1 MWVFPYI
8 NLIWRIPLILLV
20 TIVLASISVL
30 CSLVDRSGR
39 LQHWCARLWAAITLR
54 VSRVSVKVGGL
65 SKLDCQR
72 GYIIMPNNLIMFDH
86 WVLLSVLPFQFRFAA
101 KASLFDIPFLGWHLR
116 RAGNVPVDRSQ
127 PRKTLK
133 VFRNVGKKIQ
143 EKCSLVIYPEG
154 ERTFGDKVK
163 PFKRGAFL
171 LARHARA
178 PIVPVTLIGS
188 HRRLA
193 RGSIVIRPGTV
204 EIVIHD
210 ALEFRE
216 YNDLKLEEV
225 ATRVHKVVVS
235 RYRQVPQ

>member
-1 MWVFPYI
+1 MLPYI
-8 NLIWRIPLILLV
+8 NSIWRIPLILLV
-20 TIVLASISVL
+20 TIILASISVV
-30 CSLVDRSGR
+30 CSVVDRSGR
-39 LQHWCARLWAAITLR
+39 LQHRCACLWAAIVLR
-54 VSRVSVKVGGL
+54 VSRVRVQVVGL

-72 GYIIMPNNLIMFDH
+72 GYIIMPNHLSMFDH

-133 VFRNVGKKIQ
+133 IFKNVGEQIR
-143 EKCSLVIYPEG
+143 EKRSLVIYPEG
-154 ERTFGDKVK
+154 ERTFGDKVN

-171 LARHARA
+171 LARHAEA

-193 RGSIVIRPGTV
+193 RGSIVSRPGTI
-204 EIVIHD
+204 EIVIHE
-210 ALEFRE
+210 ALEFRD
-216 YNDLKLEEV
+216 YNELRLEEV
-225 ATRVHKVVVS
+225 AARVHEVVVS